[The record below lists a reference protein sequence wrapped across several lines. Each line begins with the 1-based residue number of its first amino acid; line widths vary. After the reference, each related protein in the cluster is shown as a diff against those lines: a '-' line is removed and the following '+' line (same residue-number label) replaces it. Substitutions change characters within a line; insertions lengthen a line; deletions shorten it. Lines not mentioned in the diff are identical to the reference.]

1 MQKIMVYIGLILREA
16 LEKILTEFI
25 LLQKVMII
33 IIHMSGLKKYQIL

>member
-25 LLQKVMII
+25 LLWRVMIS

>member
-25 LLQKVMII
+25 LLWRVMIS
-33 IIHMSGLKKYQIL
+33 IIHMSGLKKYKIL